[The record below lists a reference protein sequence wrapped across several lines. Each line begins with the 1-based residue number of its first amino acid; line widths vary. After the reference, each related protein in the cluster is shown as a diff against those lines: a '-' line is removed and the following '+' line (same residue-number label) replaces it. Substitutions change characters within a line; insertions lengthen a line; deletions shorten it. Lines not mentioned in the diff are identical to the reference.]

1 MSSTPIGEPISG
13 GQAPRGWD
21 ELSIRFDDGMD
32 LGKIRALL
40 QQAKERGGIAGE
52 TVSAFNLVAIYFSP
66 EAYERAQAALEAAG
80 RLHPCRLLVLV
91 GEQRSGADSVTA
103 RVSVVRSGGA
113 VSLERIV
120 LTASGAGVRHLRSAL
135 EGLLLPDLPAVV
147 VWGGRTE
154 GDLLGRAVDA
164 ADRVII
170 DSGTRAPV
178 ALAEVAAML
187 QRGAPIGDLAWARI
201 FPWMSLAADVLDV
214 PNLREHRKNLRS
226 ARVIC
231 AGGIGAEGVLLAGW
245 FASRVRK
252 AKVQIDI
259 GPEPETDSSMPGSGD
274 GTSAT
279 GWPSAAPLGK
289 GQIAR
294 FELTAPPVTMV
305 LRREKAVLIAEVRGD
320 DDGEVL
326 HRVRLPPETPGRLLG
341 LELKLLSGQDELY
354 AAAVQAAL
362 KLLPKIGS

>member
-1 MSSTPIGEPISG
+1 MSASIGEPIAG

-40 QQAKERGGIAGE
+40 QQAKERGGTPGE
-52 TVSAFNLVAIYFSP
+52 TVSAFNLVGIYFSP
-66 EAYERAQAALEAAG
+66 AAYERAQAALESAG
-80 RLHPCRLLVLV
+80 RLHPCRLVVLI
-91 GEQRSGADSVTA
+91 GEQRGEGDSVTA

-120 LTASGAGVRHLRSAL
+120 LSAKGGGVRHLRSAL
-135 EGLLLPDLPAVV
+135 ADLLLPELPVVV

-154 GDLLGRAVDA
+154 GDLLQSAVEA

-170 DSGTRAPV
+170 DSGTRAPE
-178 ALAEVAAML
+178 ALADVAAMVA
-187 QRGAPIGDLAWARI
+187 RGAPIGDLAWARI

-214 PNLREHRKNLRS
+214 PNLREHRGNLRS

-231 AGGIGAEGVLLAGW
+231 AGGIGAESVLLGGW

-252 AKVQIDI
+252 ARVQLVT
-259 GPEPETDSSMPGSGD
+259 GPEPETDSSMPGAGD

-279 GWPSAAPLGK
+279 GWASAAPLGK
-289 GQIAR
+289 GQIAA
-294 FELTAPPVTMV
+294 FEFTAPPVTFS

-326 HRVRLPPETPGRLLG
+326 HRVRVPPETPGRLLG
-341 LELKLLSGQDELY
+341 LELKLLAGQDELY
-354 AAAVQAAL
+354 AAALQAAV
-362 KLLPKIGS
+362 KLLPKSGP